1 MAIIQNTY
9 TNYVNGTDQPDLIY
23 NYVPAYIH
31 GRDGND
37 QIANAAQVA
46 FINGDDAN
54 DAITNYAG
62 YSQTYLDGG
71 KGSDYVA
78 NMGSGTATLYGG
90 YDVYNYTNDND
101 ILVGSPYATDVFL
114 VGEYCGYDVIQ
125 NYDSNDII
133 FCATTSGYP
142 PQAYVQ
148 GYDVVV
154 QGYGMTVIVQGAAYK
169 QFNFGYINSYGGVTF
184 DAAEDGE
191 NLWGTRGVVAT
202 ANAEDI
208 FVSGF
213 DGQGE
218 MIFGAAQDDTINL
231 YDATLSDI
239 VATSVNENAI
249 AVAFRTGETAV
260 VSTTE
265 NLSPTFKLVSG
276 DSYVYNRAAGSWQS
290 V

>member
-1 MAIIQNTY
+1 MATIYNTY

-31 GRDGND
+31 GHDGND

-46 FINGDDAN
+46 FINGDDDN
-54 DAITNYAG
+54 DAVVNYAG
-62 YSQTYLDGG
+62 YSQVYLDGG
-71 KGSDYVA
+71 EDSDYVA
-78 NMGSGTATLYGG
+78 NAGSGTATIYGG
-90 YDVYNYTNDND
+90 YDVEDYTEDND

-125 NYDSNDII
+125 NYDSNDVI

-142 PQAYVQ
+142 PQVYVS

-184 DAAEDGE
+184 DAAQDGD
-191 NLWGTRGVVAT
+191 NLWGNKGIVAG
-202 ANAEDI
+202 AGAEDI

-231 YDATLSDI
+231 YDSTLSDI

-249 AVAFRTGETAV
+249 AIAFKSGETAV
-260 VSTTE
+260 VSTNE
-265 NLSPTFKLVSG
+265 NLSPTFKLAGG
-276 DSYVYNRAAGSWQS
+276 DSYIYNREAGSWQS

>member
-1 MAIIQNTY
+1 MATISNTY
-9 TNYVNGTDQPDLIY
+9 TNYVNGTDYDDLIY

-46 FINGDDAN
+46 FINGDDDN
-54 DAITNYAG
+54 DAIVNYAG
-62 YSQTYLDGG
+62 YSQVYLDGG
-71 KGSDYVA
+71 EGNDYVA
-78 NMGSGTATLYGG
+78 NMGSGTATVYGG
-90 YDVYNYTNDND
+90 YDVDDYTEDND

-125 NYDSNDII
+125 NYESNDII

-142 PQAYVQ
+142 PQAYVS

-154 QGYGMTVIVQGAAYK
+154 QGYGMTVIVQGGAYK
-169 QFNFGYINSYGGVTF
+169 QFNFGYIGSYGGVTF
-184 DAAEDGE
+184 DAAQDGN
-191 NLWGTRGVVAT
+191 NLWGMRGVVAS
-202 ANAEDI
+202 AGAEDI

-249 AVAFRTGETAV
+249 SVTFKSGETAV
-260 VSTTE
+260 VSTSE
-265 NLSPTFKLVSG
+265 NLSPTFKLASG
-276 DSYVYNRAAGSWQS
+276 DSYIYNRESSSWQA